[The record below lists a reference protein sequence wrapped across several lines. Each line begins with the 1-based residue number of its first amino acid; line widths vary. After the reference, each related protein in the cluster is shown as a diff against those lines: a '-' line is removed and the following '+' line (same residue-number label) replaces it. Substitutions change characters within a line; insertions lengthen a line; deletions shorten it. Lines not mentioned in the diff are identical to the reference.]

1 MLTTWHHISGVTRT
15 DHEMHEAFEAHYD
28 SINPPV
34 QLGGIDGQ
42 EPVEVSASSVLKSR
56 DPILGRHG
64 LLLSARSGTCTSR
77 GGLPTFI
84 PLRPVSPAPRSS
96 AL

>member
-28 SINPPV
+28 SVNPPIL
-34 QLGGIDGQ
+34 LGGVDGQ

-56 DPILGRHG
+56 DPILYNDQFDRWVW
-64 LLLSARSGTCTSR
+64 LCQSGWSYEE
-77 GGLPTFI
+77 
-84 PLRPVSPAPRSS
+84 
-96 AL
+96 